1 MIKKPYEQ
9 YTRKEFLH
17 LIERLFNK
25 EYSSETELDAL
36 VHQIVDTSEHP
47 DGTDIIFYPSKG
59 VEDTPLGILNSIEFW
74 REQNGKP
81 GFKPE

>member
-1 MIKKPYEQ
+1 MTTKPYEQ
-9 YTRKEFLH
+9 YTRKEFLL

-25 EYSSETELDAL
+25 NYSSESELDAL

-47 DGTDIIFYPSKG
+47 DGTDIIFYPDEG
-59 VEDTPLGILNSIEFW
+59 VEDTPEGILDSIERW
-74 REQNGKP
+74 REQNSKP

>member
-1 MIKKPYEQ
+1 MITKPYEQ
-9 YTRKEFLH
+9 YTRKEFLL

-25 EYSSETELDAL
+25 NYSSESELDAL

-47 DGTDIIFYPSKG
+47 DGTDIIFYPDEG
-59 VEDTPLGILNSIEFW
+59 VEDTPEGILDSIERW
-74 REQNGKP
+74 REQNSKP

>member
-1 MIKKPYEQ
+1 MITKPYEQ
-9 YTRKEFLH
+9 YTRKEFLL

-25 EYSSETELDAL
+25 DYSSEGELDAL

-47 DGTDIIFYPSKG
+47 DGTDIIFYPDEG
-59 VEDTPLGILNSIEFW
+59 VEDTPEGILDSIERW
-74 REQNGKP
+74 REQNSKP

>member
-9 YTRKEFLH
+9 YTRKEFLL

-25 EYSSETELDAL
+25 EYASEAELDVL

-47 DGTDIIFYPSKG
+47 DGTDIIFYPNEE
-59 VEDTPLGILNSIEFW
+59 VEDTPEGILNNIERW

>member
-1 MIKKPYEQ
+1 MITKPYEQ
-9 YTRKEFLH
+9 YTRKEFLL

-25 EYSSETELDAL
+25 DYSSESEFDAL

-47 DGTDIIFYPSKG
+47 DGTDIIFYPDEG
-59 VEDTPLGILNSIEFW
+59 VEDTPEGILDSIERW
-74 REQNGKP
+74 REQNSKP